1 MNDMNLILPSRVLMK
16 LLFPVLLLCFCQMGM
31 TQTSSTPRITLQ
43 ANNISVGELRSLIMD
58 KTYYRVFIQPDIEAP
73 TLSVN
78 AENETVP
85 AILRS
90 ALAGTNLDFIA
101 YGETIIVIGLRPDL
115 NTQQSASYYQ
125 ALEES
130 LNVSE
135 TEDESEFVIGTIDNL
150 IPGQNPIISGEILD
164 RETDEPI
171 IGATMQVRELGIG
184 TTTDEVGKYEL
195 QLPPGSYSLD
205 LQYIGYR
212 NQQVPI
218 KVIGNGSLD
227 LTMDKGAVTLD
238 EVVVEAQSRDENVQ
252 SVQVGVTRVS
262 MKDIEKLPSFLG
274 EVDVIKGLLLQPGV
288 STIGEGSGG
297 FNVRGG
303 NVDQNLIVVD
313 EAIIFNA
320 SHALGFFSSFNSDI
334 VSDATLYKGN
344 LPANFGGR
352 VASVLDV
359 NIRDGDFQKVGL
371 KGGLGLVSSRFT
383 LDMPLK
389 KDKTSILISGR
400 SSYSDWLLKQI
411 NVPEVKNSSAFFYDA
426 NVRLTHRFNERNF
439 ISVSAYST
447 QDDFTFN
454 EEFGFDYNTLALQA
468 NYQKLFGNNVL
479 STLSVV
485 KSRYESAQLD
495 LAGTD
500 MSTLDIANDYLKI
513 KENVNIEQGA
523 LSADLGA
530 SVILYNLE
538 PGSLSTSSSESTIIP
553 RTVEEQDGV
562 EAALYAN
569 LSVELNPRWS
579 VSGGLRFTNFRF
591 LGPTQYYTYEDPSN
605 PTETGI
611 LDLVEEDGTIHQESN
626 IEPRFSSRYRIDEST
641 SMKFGYARTTQY
653 INQISNNETPT
664 PTSIWQLTNQYIPS
678 TRSHNFSL
686 GLFKNFDQNLW
697 ITSGEVFYRHIDQL
711 FDYRDFA
718 DLIVNDHLE
727 TELVNGTGRAYG
739 LELSIRRQ
747 VGTVNGWLNYTYS
760 RTERK
765 IDEINNGSWYPAN
778 FNKPH
783 DLSIVTN
790 IQVNKRHQF
799 SFNFSFSSGRPITI
813 PVDRHFLEDQFA
825 VLNYSDRNAFRIPDY
840 HRLDIAYTLGQG
852 LRKSKRFKTSWTLS
866 VYNVY
871 ARKNA
876 FSVFLQQSGLGQ
888 PEIKRLAILGS
899 AFPALTFNFELL

>member
-1 MNDMNLILPSRVLMK
+1 MIDMK
-16 LLFPVLLLCFCQMGM
+16 LQIPLLRVIRPFLVLLM
-31 TQTSSTPRITLQ
+31 TFLYFTALTQVLPTPRFSLQ
-43 ANNISVGELRSLIMD
+43 ANRITVDELRSIIMG
-58 KTYYRVFIQPDIEAP
+58 KSYYRIFIQPDIDTPEI
-73 TLSVN
+73 SVK
-78 AENETVP
+78 ADNETVP
-85 AILRS
+85 EILRS
-90 ALAGTNLDFIA
+90 ALACTNLDFIT
-101 YGETIIVIGLRPDL
+101 YGETIIVIGLRSDL
-115 NTQQSASYYQ
+115 KTQQSASYYQ

-130 LNVSE
+130 LSVSVK
-135 TEDESEFVIGTIDNL
+135 EDESEFVIGTIDNL
-150 IPGQNPIISGEILD
+150 VPGQNPVVTGEISD
-164 RETDEPI
+164 RENDEPI
-171 IGATMQVRELGIG
+171 IGATMQIRSLGIG
-184 TTTDEVGKYEL
+184 TTTDELGKFEI

-212 NQQVPI
+212 NQQIPI
-218 KVIGNGSLD
+218 KVIGNGRLD

-303 NVDQNLIVVD
+303 NVDQNLIMVD

-359 NIRDGDFQKVGL
+359 NIRDGNFQKVGL
-371 KGGLGLVSSRFT
+371 KGGLGVVSSRFT
-383 LDMPLK
+383 LDMPIA

-426 NVRLTHRFNERNF
+426 NLRLTHRFNERNF

-447 QDDFTFN
+447 QDEFTFN

-513 KENVNIEQGA
+513 KENVNIEQGG
-523 LSADLGA
+523 LSADIGA

-538 PGSLSTSSSESTIIP
+538 PGSLTSSSTESTIIP
-553 RTVEEQDGV
+553 RTVEEQDGI
-562 EAALYAN
+562 EGALYAN
-569 LSVELNPRWS
+569 ISYELNPRLS

-591 LGPTQYYTYEDPSN
+591 LGPTRFYTYDDPSN

-611 LDLVEEDGTIHQESN
+611 LDLMEEDGTLHQESN
-626 IEPRFSSRYRIDEST
+626 IEPRFSSRYRMDEST
-641 SMKFGYARTTQY
+641 SIKFGYARTTQY

-747 VGTVNGWLNYTYS
+747 VGTINGWLNYTYS
-760 RTERK
+760 RTERR
-765 IDEINNGSWYPAN
+765 IDEINNGAWYPAN
-778 FNKPH
+778 FDKPH

-790 IQVNKRHQF
+790 IQLNKRHQF

-876 FSVFLQQSGLGQ
+876 FSVFLQQSSLGQ

>member
-1 MNDMNLILPSRVLMK
+1 MIDMKPQAMLRYLAKPLYTLLMA
-16 LLFPVLLLCFCQMGM
+16 CFCLTGM
-31 TQTSSTPRITLQ
+31 SQTSTIPKISLQ
-43 ANNISVGELRSLIMD
+43 ANSISVDELRSAIMERSF
-58 KTYYRVFIQPDIEAP
+58 YRIFIQPDIETP
-73 TLSVN
+73 TISVN
-78 AENETVP
+78 GENETVP
-85 AILRS
+85 DILRS
-90 ALAGTNLDFIA
+90 ALAGTNLDFIT
-101 YGETIIVIGLRPDL
+101 YGETVIIIGLKSDL

-130 LNVSE
+130 LNISE
-135 TEDESEFVIGTIDNL
+135 AEEESEFVIGTLDNL
-150 IPGQNPIISGEILD
+150 IPGRNPIITGVILD
-164 RETDEPI
+164 RENDEPI
-171 IGATMQVRELGIG
+171 IGATMQVRTLGIG
-184 TTTDEVGKYEL
+184 TTTDELGKYEL

-218 KVIGNGSLD
+218 KVIGNGTLD

-359 NIRDGDFQKVGL
+359 NIRDGNFQKLGL
-371 KGGLGLVSSRFT
+371 KGGLGLVSSRLT
-383 LDMPLK
+383 LDMPIV

-530 SVILYNLE
+530 SVILYKLE
-538 PGSLSTSSSESTIIP
+538 PGSLSTSSTESTIIP
-553 RTVEEQDGV
+553 RTVEEQDGI

-569 LSVELNPRWS
+569 ISYDLNPRWS

-591 LGPTQYYTYEDPSN
+591 LGPTEYYTYEDPSN

-611 LDLVEEDGTIHQESN
+611 LDLEQGDGTIYQESN
-626 IEPRFSSRYRIDEST
+626 IEPRFSTRYRIDEST

-747 VGTVNGWLNYTYS
+747 VGTINGWLNYTYS
-760 RTERK
+760 RTERQ

-790 IQVNKRHQF
+790 IQLNKRHQF
-799 SFNFSFSSGRPITI
+799 SINFSFSSGRPITI

-852 LRKSKRFKTSWTLS
+852 LHKSKRFKTSWTLS